1 MTFKLSIDI
10 ILYDPYS
17 QHDFEKKIE
26 SFIIAIEQMGK
37 MRFSGINCIKK
48 IEEGTSVLFSNSCY
62 TFFGTSTKTYV
73 HPLRHYPCIINI
85 R

>member
-10 ILYDPYS
+10 ILYDPYC
-17 QHDFEKKIE
+17 QHDFEKKKIE

-48 IEEGTSVLFSNSCY
+48 KENRG
-62 TFFGTSTKTYV
+62 
-73 HPLRHYPCIINI
+73 RNI
-85 R
+85 SLVF